1 MKHLAYSS
9 ICNCFIWKDNYCI
22 LARFGGKFLG
32 KLTSRAMLQM
42 TYTLKEKQM
51 NKSTTEKKATYQNQK
66 KAKQTFFLWL
76 RK

>member
-1 MKHLAYSS
+1 
-9 ICNCFIWKDNYCI
+9 
-22 LARFGGKFLG
+22 
-32 KLTSRAMLQM
+32 MLQM